1 MAEKKTKAVDK
12 WKLKEWYDILAPAS
26 FEHKKVGELISSDP
40 ANISNRIV
48 PIALAEITGKMKP
61 ESLYTKLLF
70 RVTDVK
76 DKSANTE
83 VIGMSLAFSYL
94 RALARRRKSVI
105 HDVIDINTKD
115 AKKVRIKV
123 MLVSSDKVS
132 NVMKKNLRRE
142 LVSLVAAEASK
153 KQYYELI
160 KDIIEDKFI
169 PEIGRALNKITPIDH
184 LVIKKVE
191 LYETFN

>member
-12 WKLKEWYDILAPAS
+12 WKTKEWYDILAPAS
-26 FEHKKVGELISSDP
+26 FDNKKVGELISSDP
-40 ANISNRIV
+40 VNISNRIV
-48 PIALAEITGKMKP
+48 PIALVEITGKMKP
-61 ESLYTKLLF
+61 ESLYTKVLF
-70 RVTDVK
+70 RITDVK
-76 DKSANTE
+76 DKNANTE

-105 HDVIDINTKD
+105 HEVIDINTKD

-123 MLVSSDKVS
+123 MLVTSDKVS
-132 NVMKKNLRRE
+132 NVVKKNLRKE
-142 LVSLVAAEASK
+142 LVSLVSAEASK

-160 KDIIEDKFI
+160 KDIIEDRFI
-169 PEIGRALNKITPIDH
+169 PDIGRKLNKINPIDH
-184 LVIKKVE
+184 LVIKKLE